1 MLNKK
6 ICVYFLLQDV
16 IQVEVILF
24 DTNHTKQ
31 DIIINEDLVRRNLAE
46 FINMVSVK
54 PKIVKH

>member
-1 MLNKK
+1 M
-6 ICVYFLLQDV
+6 CVFLLQDV

-24 DTNHTKQ
+24 DTNHKKQ
-31 DIIINEDLVRRNLAE
+31 DIIINEDLVRRNLAD

>member
-1 MLNKK
+1 M
-6 ICVYFLLQDV
+6 FLLQDV

-31 DIIINEDLVRRNLAE
+31 DIIINEDLVRRKLAE

-54 PKIVKH
+54 PKIVKF